1 MFIAETKKT
10 YIKKCMSIFY
20 WQDSVL
26 ELHMYGVLDILYL
39 SCEMSGPLSFFFLGL
54 LMKPNLN
61 AAAKTDKQYANSY
74 LYVLC
79 ELNASGKIYKQ
90 YAHILQLN
98 TTTGCL

>member
-1 MFIAETKKT
+1 
-10 YIKKCMSIFY
+10 
-20 WQDSVL
+20 
-26 ELHMYGVLDILYL
+26 
-39 SCEMSGPLSFFFLGL
+39 
-54 LMKPNLN
+54 MKPNLN

>member
-1 MFIAETKKT
+1 MYVNFLLTGFCSRMT
-10 YIKKCMSIFY
+10 YVWCLRYLIFKLGIV
-20 WQDSVL
+20 WF
-26 ELHMYGVLDILYL
+26 
-39 SCEMSGPLSFFFLGL
+39 SFFFQM
-54 LMKPNLN
+54 LMKPKLN